1 MTAVDPSPTTSF
13 NILRTEQFGTPSMT
27 ERRQQ
32 RAQQSPGSHVPRTT
46 NSASHK
52 SPSKETALR
61 QQHQVFP
68 QSCRAHQPISDL
80 QEERIHQYPLHG
92 PPLMTTAANQSLII
106 SLSTQSMEQ
115 IHGPLSFAKLALQ
128 QIPLLPDSPRE
139 SPTKCASA
147 QSTSKA
153 HHRQHKKLRL
163 IGTPS
168 APATSIPVH

>member
-52 SPSKETALR
+52 SPSKEAALR

-80 QEERIHQYPLHG
+80 QEEPLHRYPLHG
-92 PPLMTTAANQSLII
+92 PPLLTMAANQSLII
-106 SLSTQSMEQ
+106 SLSTQSMKQ
-115 IHGPLSFAKLALQ
+115 IRGPLSFAKSARPQ
-128 QIPLLPDSPRE
+128 APSSQDSHRE

-147 QSTSKA
+147 PSTSKA
-153 HHRQHKKLRL
+153 HHRQLKK
-163 IGTPS
+163 
-168 APATSIPVH
+168 